1 MFALNISALEDE
13 EPEQKSN
20 TKYPVVYRHGKVVLK
35 SGPSI
40 HRKPAN
46 IVLDFYYTE
55 GNMIFKESSY
65 YEMLEVKVWT
75 RLLVILGAE

>member
-1 MFALNISALEDE
+1 MQRIHSHINSNYMKKIIVLLLYISMFALNISALEDE

-46 IVLDFYYTE
+46 IVLDF
-55 GNMIFKESSY
+55 II
-65 YEMLEVKVWT
+65 L
-75 RLLVILGAE
+75 RVI